1 MRIICFLGG
10 YMIYLSDSAIRYAVL
25 LCMEKEHY
33 RIHIATFSKVGAGI
47 WFSKIKELKEY
58 DKNKVRRAT
67 LMYDENGLIEF
78 TNGSTIRI
86 SAPKESCRGQRC
98 HLLIVDDGIKED
110 VIRNVLKPCETLDY
124 KETLL
129 VELVNNVIDSLNRI
143 KRIRSENKIIIET
156 KTNTEWC
163 RIGEA
168 QISTSNCGD
177 IVFNVKRINKLEEDW
192 L

>member
-25 LCMEKEHY
+25 LCMEKEY
-33 RIHIATFSKVGAGI
+33 YKIHIATFSRVGAGI

-98 HLLIVDDGIKED
+98 HLLIVDDEIKED
-110 VIRNVLKPCETLDY
+110 VIRNVLRPCETLDY

-129 VELVNNVIDSLNRI
+129 AELVNNVIDSLNRI

>member
-1 MRIICFLGG
+1 
-10 YMIYLSDSAIRYAVL
+10 MIYLSDSAIRYAVL

-33 RIHIATFSKVGAGI
+33 RIHIATFSRVGAGI

-86 SAPKESCRGQRC
+86 SAPKESCRGQKC

-129 VELVNNVIDSLNRI
+129 VELVNNVIDSLDRI
-143 KRIRSENKIIIET
+143 KRIKPESIIVVET
-156 KTNTEWC
+156 KTDTEWY
-163 RIGEA
+163 RIGDA
-168 QISTSNCGD
+168 LIRASNGSN
-177 IVFNVKRINKLEEDW
+177 IVFNVKQINKLGED
-192 L
+192 

>member
-1 MRIICFLGG
+1 M
-10 YMIYLSDSAIRYAVL
+10 D
-25 LCMEKEHY
+25 
-33 RIHIATFSKVGAGI
+33 
-47 WFSKIKELKEY
+47 
-58 DKNKVRRAT
+58 
-67 LMYDENGLIEF
+67 DE
-78 TNGSTIRI
+78 
-86 SAPKESCRGQRC
+86 
-98 HLLIVDDGIKED
+98 IKED